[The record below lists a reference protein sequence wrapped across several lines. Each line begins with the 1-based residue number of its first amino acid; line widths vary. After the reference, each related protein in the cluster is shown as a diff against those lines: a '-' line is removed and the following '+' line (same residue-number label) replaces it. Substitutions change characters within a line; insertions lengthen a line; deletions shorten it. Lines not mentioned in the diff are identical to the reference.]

1 MMKYSFKIILKFTKK
16 RGVLMLISNKLESTD
31 FLSKSEEVLANYIL
45 NQKENIGK
53 LTIRELANITYTS
66 TSTIVR
72 LSKKLGFS
80 GWNEFKESYLEE
92 LQYLSKHFSN
102 INPNFPFESHDT
114 LMNIASKIAH
124 LASESI
130 DDTLS
135 LLKNDELKKAVNLLD
150 KAQMITVYGISSNL
164 LMAYDFKHK
173 MLRINRHVEIMSVP
187 GEQIVLAS
195 NSSPTNC
202 AILISYSG
210 ESKEVL
216 KIAEI
221 LKEKGTPM
229 IVLTSIGEND
239 LRTFADCSF
248 SLTSRE
254 KLYSKI
260 ATYSTNNSI
269 HLVLDILYS
278 CLFKMNYDY
287 NLKHKTNSSKNID
300 IRFSTSALLKE

>member
-1 MMKYSFKIILKFTKK
+1 MKYYFKVILIFTEK
-16 RGVLMLISNKLESTD
+16 RGMLMLISNKLESID
-31 FLSKSEEVLANYIL
+31 FLSKSEAVLASYIL
-45 NQKENIGK
+45 NEKENIEN
-53 LTIRELANITYTS
+53 LSIRDLANITYTS

-92 LQYLSKHFSN
+92 LHYLSKHFSN
-102 INPNFPFESHDT
+102 VNPNFPFESHDT
-114 LMNIASKIAH
+114 FMTIASKIAH

-150 KAQMITVYGISSNL
+150 KSQMINVYGISSNL
-164 LMAYDFKHK
+164 LIAHDFKHK

-210 ESKEVL
+210 ESIELL

-221 LKEKGTPM
+221 LKKKGTPM

-239 LRTFADCSF
+239 LRAFADSSF

-260 ATYSTNNSI
+260 ATYSINNSI
-269 HLVLDILYS
+269 HLILDILYS

-287 NLKHKTNSSKNID
+287 NLKHKTNTSKNID
-300 IRFSTSALLKE
+300 IRFSTNTLLKE